1 VRIVLR
7 AEAVFRERKARVKSC
22 GKVPLFAVVLAG
34 CVLCSMGRA
43 HAQARAAVA
52 VSSSVDPKATS
63 SGGSK
68 PDSAARE
75 DDNPMG
81 TASIGIKVGLSG
93 TGVASLPSA
102 ESASFLGTINA
113 RRGMRLAF
121 PIHLGGRG
129 FGWTIEPYL
138 SRSKVQRL
146 VRDDR
151 GGIDGAR
158 VFDLTGFGV
167 YTGPSVQL
175 QLARPLY
182 LGLGFGAASSYIES
196 AGFDFGVDLYGRVP
210 LSLTYYVSNQ
220 FAFVAEFS
228 AGYGLSLFANKVRT
242 DRSSGRATLVKD
254 PADLGR
260 AFAWDWSFGI
270 RLP

>member
-1 VRIVLR
+1 MRSTEKVLLFVVALLACVACAAPR
-7 AEAVFRERKARVKSC
+7 AR
-22 GKVPLFAVVLAG
+22 
-34 CVLCSMGRA
+34 
-43 HAQARAAVA
+43 AQARATVA
-52 VSSSVDPKATS
+52 AASSVDPGPAPAAA
-63 SGGSK
+63 SK
-68 PDSAARE
+68 PDTSARE

-81 TASIGIKVGLSG
+81 AASIGIKIGLAG
-93 TGVASLPSA
+93 IGVAELPTE
-102 ESASFLGTINA
+102 ESAGFLGEINA
-113 RRGMRLAF
+113 RRGMRVAF

-138 SRSKVQRL
+138 TRSKVQRL
-146 VRDDR
+146 ARDAQGD
-151 GGIDGAR
+151 IDGSR
-158 VFDLTGFGV
+158 VFDLTAFGV

-196 AGFDFGVDLYGRVP
+196 GGFDFGVDLYGRVP
-210 LSLTYYVSNQ
+210 LTLTYYVSSQ
-220 FAFVAEFS
+220 FAFIAEFS
-228 AGYGLSLFANKVRT
+228 AGYGVSLFANRVRT
-242 DRSSGRATLVKD
+242 DRSSGRAILVKD